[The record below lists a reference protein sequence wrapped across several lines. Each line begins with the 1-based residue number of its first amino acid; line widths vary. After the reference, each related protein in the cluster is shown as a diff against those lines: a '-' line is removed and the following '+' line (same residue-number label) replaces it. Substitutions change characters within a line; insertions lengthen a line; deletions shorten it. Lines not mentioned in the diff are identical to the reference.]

1 MQPCRS
7 LPSDVSTDESLCQ
20 SSAPVREFV
29 QHVVL
34 VSFVGDIENQLAKSV
49 RALQIVAYSPPSAAM
64 LMHDVDSLLDCVLQS
79 WAVSS
84 LVLNLHSS
92 LIIRVNSCKFVVV
105 SKRNVPKT
113 AVSGTNPLNP

>member
-7 LPSDVSTDESLCQ
+7 LPSDVGTDERLRQ

-34 VSFVGDIENQLAKSV
+34 VSFVGDVENQLAESV
-49 RALQIVAYSPPSAAM
+49 RTLQIVAYSPPTTAM
-64 LMHDVDSLLDCVLQS
+64 LMHDVDSLLDCILQS

-84 LVLNLHSS
+84 LVLDVHNS
-92 LIIRVNSCKFVVV
+92 LII
-105 SKRNVPKT
+105 PILKT
-113 AVSGTNPLNP
+113 ISNRTGG

>member
-7 LPSDVSTDESLCQ
+7 LPSDVGTDESLRQ
-20 SSAPVREFV
+20 SSASVREFV
-29 QHVVL
+29 QYVVL
-34 VSFVGDIENQLAKSV
+34 VSFVGDIENQLAESV
-49 RALQIVAYSPPSAAM
+49 RALQIVAYSPPAATM

-92 LIIRVNSCKFVVV
+92 
-105 SKRNVPKT
+105 
-113 AVSGTNPLNP
+113 